1 LIDDF
6 MAVLSETGAC
16 PNDLVIEVTETALMS
31 DTESNLRTL
40 RHLAGIGMRIAV
52 DDFGTGYSSLAQL
65 LRLPVSVLKIDR
77 ALIEGI
83 DSRRESRIVTA
94 AVIRMGQ
101 TLGHRL
107 VAEGVETEAQ
117 LNELRALGCNYG
129 QGHLFGRPLDPT
141 AIVDA
146 IARSIEAQRGTEAR
160 SSLPRWWTLSESD
173 VR

>member
-1 LIDDF
+1 
-6 MAVLSETGAC
+6 
-16 PNDLVIEVTETALMS
+16 
-31 DTESNLRTL
+31 
-40 RHLAGIGMRIAV
+40 
-52 DDFGTGYSSLAQL
+52 
-65 LRLPVSVLKIDR
+65 
-77 ALIEGI
+77 GI

-117 LNELRALGCNYG
+117 LNALRALGCNYG

-146 IARSIEAQRGTEAR
+146 IARSIEAQRSTEAR
-160 SSLPRWWTLSESD
+160 SALPRRRTLSESD
-173 VR
+173 SSKLM